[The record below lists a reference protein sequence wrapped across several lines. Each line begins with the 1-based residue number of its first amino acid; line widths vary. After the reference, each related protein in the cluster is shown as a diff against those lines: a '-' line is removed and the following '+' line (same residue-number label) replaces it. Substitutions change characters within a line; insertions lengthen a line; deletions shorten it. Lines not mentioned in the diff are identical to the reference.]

1 METKRETIFSRALS
15 AGDKVQLKELSSAL
29 DCTVDLGVAL
39 LEADFATG
47 GNELDL
53 PPILFLKNLI
63 SNIDGISVLVENSIM
78 EPCNVL
84 LRTLLENFFSLEYLL
99 EDKAGSGQRSRDFM
113 VWDFVERRKWVKKG
127 DVNSPEHGRLA
138 KKFKQDKRLYD
149 SPVMSFPMADKICE
163 RIDKGLNGETYRET
177 WLEYERTRKIKRKT
191 PAWYSLSNG
200 PGSLEELAAK
210 VGYPALYEILYR
222 GFSSSSHGNNIV
234 PGKISFPDGPQ
245 VNLEPLRD
253 KTLAASTVNHC
264 LQISN
269 LAFRTYLKK
278 RVPFMEKNYEEW
290 VAYAYP
296 YSTQLN
302 NEVREMVKKDDQWLL
317 DKMELNKRPP
327 IIM

>member
-1 METKRETIFSRALS
+1 METERKPIFSRRLIDE
-15 AGDKVQLKELSSAL
+15 DKDQLKEFSAVL
-29 DCTVDLGVAL
+29 DRTVDLGVAI
-39 LEADFATG
+39 LEADFARG
-47 GNELDL
+47 GDELDL

-63 SNIDGISVLVENSIM
+63 SNIDGISVLVTSSII
-78 EPCNVL
+78 EPCNTL
-84 LRTLLENFFSLEYLL
+84 LRTLLENFLSLEYLL
-99 EDKAGSGQRSRDFM
+99 EDNAGSRQRSRNFM
-113 VWDFVERRKWVKKG
+113 VWDFVERRKLVKKG
-127 DVNSPEHGRLA
+127 DVNSLEHAHLA
-138 KKFKQDKRLYD
+138 KKFKKDKRLYD

-163 RIDKGLNGETYRET
+163 RIDKGLNGETNRKT
-177 WLEYERTRKIKRKT
+177 WLEYERTKKLKRKT
-191 PAWYSLSNG
+191 PAWYSLFNG
-200 PGSLEELAAK
+200 PGSLEELAAR

-253 KTLAASTVNHC
+253 KTQASSTVNHC

-278 RVPFMEKNYEEW
+278 RVPIMKESYGAW

-302 NEVREMVKKDDQWLL
+302 KEVSEMVEKEDQWLL
-317 DKMELNKRPP
+317 AKLQLV
-327 IIM
+327 